1 MLQCCGAF
9 FCGVFG
15 SNFMF
20 YELMGHIILKL
31 KRSYS
36 NLITY
41 RYLVLYDL
49 NLLMFSYIVYNVS
62 HNHHTCVLLLSNFIT
77 DCMHN

>member
-9 FCGVFG
+9 YGVFG

-20 YELMGHIILKL
+20 YELKDHIILKL

-41 RYLVLYDL
+41 RYLHVVV
-49 NLLMFSYIVYNVS
+49 NNFPSEMRIVYILQQYIIINM
-62 HNHHTCVLLLSNFIT
+62 VLP
-77 DCMHN
+77 